1 MGSHTSILISESLE
15 GLKVAV
21 TRQNVG
27 SCLKTAFSCAA
38 PRPPSGSE
46 NCPAATAWADVMVVF
61 SSESD
66 FRLSQAAA
74 ATGAGANA
82 TIVTPSTNKTKLK
95 LRKFIVHSLATCSTV
110 AALYFGDGRRIFV
123 YKDARRVLQ
132 IDCVERRDGLRRD
145 KG

>member
-15 GLKVAV
+15 GLKVAA

-27 SCLKTAFSCAA
+27 SCWKTAFSCAA

-46 NCPAATAWADVMVVF
+46 NCPAATAWADVMVAF

-66 FRLSQAAA
+66 LKLSQVAA

-82 TIVTPSTNKTKLK
+82 TIVTASSNKKKQKHHKL
-95 LRKFIVHSLATCSTV
+95 LLNP
-110 AALYFGDGRRIFV
+110 
-123 YKDARRVLQ
+123 
-132 IDCVERRDGLRRD
+132 
-145 KG
+145 